1 MENATAQGG
10 TLKMFT
16 NGVLHRT
23 ASLQISLPPLNQQ
36 VPSQFQVGLGEEIV
50 FYYEQVRPGTF
61 QGGLSDVRIFQR
73 TLSSGEVARLY
84 AGDRQD
90 TDADGI
96 NDNLEVQRFGSSPTA
111 ADSDSD
117 GASDGEEISTGVNP
131 LDPRS
136 RPEAIQVFT
145 AVELEFWTNLDTLYQ
160 LQSSPDLATW
170 SDSGPTFPGVGDKVT
185 RLASTRPTQH
195 LYWRLVH
202 R

>member
-1 MENATAQGG
+1 
-10 TLKMFT
+10 
-16 NGVLHRT
+16 
-23 ASLQISLPPLNQQ
+23 
-36 VPSQFQVGLGEEIV
+36 
-50 FYYEQVRPGTF
+50 
-61 QGGLSDVRIFQR
+61 
-73 TLSSGEVARLY
+73 LSSGEVARLY

-96 NDNLEVQRFGSSPTA
+96 NDNLEVQRFGTSPTA
-111 ADSDSD
+111 PDSDSD
-117 GASDGEEISTGVNP
+117 GASDGEEISAGVNP

-136 RPEAIQVFT
+136 RPETIHVFT
-145 AVELEFWTNLDTLYQ
+145 AVELEFWTNLDVLYQ